1 MLEMIPPFLGLAE
14 EKGFEP
20 WVTVVNDVRYA
31 SDSAITKNGSLVHEL
46 IMDPTL
52 RAKHARDLVS
62 RVSGDG
68 FKGLHLDYERVPE
81 SDTIQFRAFVE
92 QLRVE
97 LRRLGLG
104 LEVVIEPMS
113 GPLPVPGSTS
123 VTVMAYDLFGTHSG
137 PGPRSTPT
145 FVSELSHKASVD
157 GDSSA
162 ALALAVRGFAWEP
175 DGDIRSLDWSVAQ
188 RLAAE
193 TSNTQRRNADHVL
206 SAQLNNGT
214 VIWFEDVESI
224 LSKWQAAWKA
234 GFRRLA
240 IWRLGGNDESFFDLI
255 RRMRQ
260 GQTGSNA
267 RED

>member
-81 SDTIQFRAFVE
+81 SATLQFQEFVRE
-92 QLRVE
+92 LSAE
-97 LRRLGLG
+97 LRRRGLY
-104 LEVVIEPMS
+104 LEVVMEPTS
-113 GPLPVPGSTS
+113 GPRLVVDSTS
-123 VTVMAYDLFGTHSG
+123 VTVMAYDLFGNHSG
-137 PGPRSTPT
+137 PGPRATPAFIT
-145 FVSELSHKASVD
+145 ELGNKASMD
-157 GDSSA
+157 GDSAA
-162 ALALAVRGFAWEP
+162 ALALAVGGFAWEP
-175 DGDIRSLDWSVAQ
+175 DGDVRSLDWSEAR

-193 TSNTQRRNADHVL
+193 TPTTQRRHPDQVL
-206 SAQLNNGT
+206 SVRLDDGT
-214 VIWFEDVESI
+214 EIWFEDVESL

-255 RRMRQ
+255 RMIKQ
-260 GQTGSNA
+260 ESDGK
-267 RED
+267 